1 MPTLAPPINPA
12 LDPTLRPEVQAL
24 APDLVTWRR
33 HLHQYPE
40 LGFQEA
46 KTSAYIQ
53 FLLTQWGVEFRS
65 EVAKTGIVATIRGHQ
80 DGPTL
85 AIRADMDA
93 LPIEEENEVDYR
105 SSHPQRMHACGHD
118 GHTAIAL
125 GTVKLLHQQRQALKG
140 TVKVI
145 FQPAEE
151 GPGGAKPMI
160 EQGVLRDPDVEAIIG
175 LHLWNQMSVGTIGV
189 KSGPSMAFAD
199 RFEVIVHGVGGH
211 GALPHQTVD
220 SIVVGSQIVSA
231 LQTVVS
237 RSVDPMQPAVLSIG
251 RFRAGDAFNVIAP
264 KAEIGG
270 TIRSFDPAVADLIP
284 QRIEQIVA
292 GICQAHGARYD
303 FNYIRYYPAVMN
315 DGRMAHLV
323 ETAARQVLG
332 SAGTITPEMTMGGED
347 MSFFLREIPGCY
359 FFLGS
364 ANPDKGLNYPHH
376 HPRFDFDETALPI
389 GVEIFLRCVEDFMAC
404 GLASL

>member
-65 EVAKTGIVATIRGHQ
+65 EVAKTGIVATIRGDQ

-93 LPIEEENEVDYR
+93 LPIDEENEVDYR

-118 GHTAIAL
+118 GHTSIAL

-211 GALPHQTVD
+211 GALPHQTV
-220 SIVVGSQIVSA
+220 
-231 LQTVVS
+231 
-237 RSVDPMQPAVLSIG
+237 
-251 RFRAGDAFNVIAP
+251 
-264 KAEIGG
+264 
-270 TIRSFDPAVADLIP
+270 
-284 QRIEQIVA
+284 
-292 GICQAHGARYD
+292 
-303 FNYIRYYPAVMN
+303 
-315 DGRMAHLV
+315 
-323 ETAARQVLG
+323 
-332 SAGTITPEMTMGGED
+332 
-347 MSFFLREIPGCY
+347 
-359 FFLGS
+359 
-364 ANPDKGLNYPHH
+364 
-376 HPRFDFDETALPI
+376 
-389 GVEIFLRCVEDFMAC
+389 
-404 GLASL
+404 